1 MPPFSRV
8 LVPYDASE
16 PAKAALKLAIALSAR
31 GASVFVT
38 TVVDESPAIEEAVD
52 GGAGIDPSPMMEALD
67 DAGQA
72 ELDDATAQCRAAGIT
87 PVVALVHDTPVGGI
101 LSSAEAHTIDL
112 VIMGTHAREGLAR
125 TFLGSTTEG
134 VLRLSRVPVLTV
146 RAADHVA
153 AAPFAS
159 IVVAVDDSEPSDAA
173 TAVAALLKREAN
185 ATVCAAYAYD
195 TTQLYQNAGN
205 FGFNP
210 EELEEEM
217 RDDGSTIVQAAMSRA
232 KLPADTPVAV
242 VEGEPVAAILHV
254 AEERHAT
261 LIVTGTH
268 GRRGI
273 RRFVLGSVAEHL
285 VRSSPIPVLVVPVP
299 RETRA

>member
-8 LVPYDASE
+8 LVPYDGSE
-16 PAKAALKLAIALSAR
+16 PAKAALKLAIALGKG
-31 GASVFVT
+31 GATVFIT
-38 TVVDESPAIEEAVD
+38 TVVNEIAAIEESAD
-52 GGAGIDPSPMMEALD
+52 GAGIDPSPIMAALD
-67 DAGQA
+67 EEGQA
-72 ELDDATAQCRAAGIT
+72 ELDEAAAQCRAAGIT
-87 PVVALVHDTPVGGI
+87 PGVAIVHDTPVGGI
-101 LSSAEAHTIDL
+101 LSTLETQQSDL

-146 RAADHVA
+146 RVADHVA

-159 IVVAVDDSEPSDAA
+159 IVVAIDDSEPSHAA
-173 TAVAALLKREAN
+173 VAVAAMLKREAN
-185 ATVCAAYAYD
+185 AAVAGTYAVE
-195 TTQLYQNAGN
+195 TTQLYRDAGT

-217 RDDGSTIVQAAMSRA
+217 RDDGASIVRAAIARA
-232 KLPADTPVAV
+232 GLPDDTPAVV
-242 VEGEPVAAILHV
+242 VEGEPVAAIIQV

-268 GRRGI
+268 RRSGI

-285 VRSSPIPVLVVPVP
+285 VRSSPLPVLVVPVP
-299 RETRA
+299 RKARA